1 MRFRLLNNIISNIK
15 LFLHI
20 ISYIVAIIIWSIIY
34 PILRYKYIKNKEL
47 NNKNYFLKQPSIIL
61 CLWCLH
67 IDKFYNIKNIKIY

>member
-1 MRFRLLNNIISNIK
+1 MRYRILNNIGISVK

-20 ISYIVAIIIWSIIY
+20 ISYIIAIIIWSIIY
-34 PILRYKYIKNKEL
+34 PILRYNYLEKKEKNK
-47 NNKNYFLKQPSIIL
+47 KDYFLKQPSIIL